1 MININISIK
10 LNFTC
15 LNRSYNMI
23 INIKLIIN
31 YIKHKFMI

>member
-10 LNFTC
+10 KNFTR

-31 YIKHKFMI
+31 WIEHKFRI